1 MKKKTWFIIAAVLV
15 IIAGGVF
22 TLLRLTG
29 GSHTAIDRDPEPEV
43 SGNSNVLV
51 AYFSWSGNGQQMA
64 DWIAEETGGDLFRI
78 LTEEPYGDDF
88 DSTASRAQT
97 ELNNETRPALSTH
110 IDPEVMAGYD
120 VIYLGFPIWWYDLPM
135 PVWSFL
141 EEYDLSGKTIIPFF
155 THNGSS
161 SGASSISTVAE
172 LCPDSTVLTDDYFTY
187 SGNNVDEAESAVD
200 EWLTELGYNN

>member
-1 MKKKTWFIIAAVLV
+1 MKLLTDTDYIHALIAEGEHQQQDFKFEISDARKIAKTLSAFANTDGGRLLIGVKDNGK
-15 IIAGGVF
+15 IAGVRSEEEKYMIEAAAQ
-22 TLLRLTG
+22 LYC
-29 GSHTAIDRDPEPEV
+29 IPEV
-43 SGNSNVLV
+43 E
-51 AYFSWSGNGQQMA
+51 Y
-64 DWIAEETGGDLFRI
+64 
-78 LTEEPYGDDF
+78 TEDDVF
-88 DSTASRAQT
+88 DRAQD
-97 ELNNETRPALSTH
+97 ELNNGTRPPLSSH
-110 IDPEVMAGYD
+110 IDQEVMEQYD
-120 VIYLGFPIWWYDLPM
+120 VIFVGFPIWWYALPM

-200 EWLTELGYNN
+200 ECLTELGYNN

>member
-29 GSHTAIDRDPEPEV
+29 GSHTAIDRAPEPEV
-43 SGNSNVLV
+43 SGSSNVLV

-64 DWIAEETGGDLFRI
+64 DWIAEATGGDLFRI

>member
-1 MKKKTWFIIAAVLV
+1 MNKTLKSILSLVLCV
-15 IIAGGVF
+15 CFVLALSACGKQNNDTTANNTDTNVSNNNVTDDNTDDSADITPEESTAG
-22 TLLRLTG
+22 
-29 GSHTAIDRDPEPEV
+29 D
-43 SGNSNVLV
+43 SNILV
-51 AYFSWSGNGQQMA
+51 AYFSWSGNTQQV
-64 DWIAEETGGDLFRI
+64 
-78 LTEEPYGDDF
+78 DDVF
-88 DSTASRAQT
+88 DRAQD
-97 ELNNETRPALSTH
+97 ELNNGTRPPLSSH
-110 IDPEVMAGYD
+110 IDQEVMEQYD
-120 VIYLGFPIWWYDLPM
+120 VIFVGFPIWWYDLPM